1 MKPCCANPCGES
13 LFRPALP
20 PFKPFAL
27 AGGMSSLRDIAI
39 IAAAA
44 VVAVAWFENRPLPE
58 PAPDAPITAP
68 LVVAETAA
76 PAVAGG
82 TVTVHSR
89 HGQYWVDGDV
99 NGAIVPFLV
108 DTGASQVALR
118 LQDATAAGVRER
130 DLVYSVTVQTANGET
145 RAAPVRLRALQVG
158 PITLRDVDALV
169 VRDGLSVSLLGMSF
183 LGRLQK
189 FEAGRDRM
197 TLTL

>member
-1 MKPCCANPCGES
+1 
-13 LFRPALP
+13 
-20 PFKPFAL
+20 
-27 AGGMSSLRDIAI
+27 MSSLRDIAI

-89 HGQYWVDGDV
+89 HGQYWVNGDV